1 MNLAAD
7 QVAKLLTAAGV
18 ASDKESMTLMMEKL
32 KGKKIHDLV
41 VEGRGKFASM
51 PSGGA
56 APASA
61 APAAAGKPAEKKKE
75 EKPVEDDDADLDGAM
90 DLFGY

>member
-1 MNLAAD
+1 MILAAD
-7 QVAKLLTAAGV
+7 DVAKLLKDAGV

-56 APASA
+56 PAAA
-61 APAAAGKPAEKKKE
+61 APATAAPAKAKKE